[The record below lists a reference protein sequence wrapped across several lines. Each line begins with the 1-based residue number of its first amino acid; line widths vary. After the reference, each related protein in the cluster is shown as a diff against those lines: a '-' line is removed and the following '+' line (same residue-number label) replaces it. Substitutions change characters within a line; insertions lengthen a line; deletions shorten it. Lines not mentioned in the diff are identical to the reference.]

1 MRCER
6 VYDLIHQSSI
16 AMSLFIGNVNDF
28 VVGVMGQLREINNI
42 DAYEELHACLSMYLR
57 THKEQKKNKQKY
69 LDKIMEEINCK
80 MNELC
85 NGSGSGS
92 ECCVYITSLIANSG
106 KMHDNS
112 EHELYHCTIECTEND
127 ANMYINF
134 TDNYSFEIDI
144 DDIVYGS
151 CYFHAFTKDEKDEK
165 DENVD
170 IESNFEF
177 NFVWNIEDYTEL
189 DDVLK
194 TQLKLCAQIGQFI
207 WNMV

>member
-1 MRCER
+1 
-6 VYDLIHQSSI
+6 
-16 AMSLFIGNVNDF
+16 MSLFLGNVNDF

-42 DAYEELHACLSMYLR
+42 DAYEELHACLSIYLR

-85 NGSGSGS
+85 NESGC

-106 KMHDNS
+106 KLHDNS

-151 CYFHAFTKDEKDEK
+151 CYFHTLKKDK
-165 DENVD
+165 NMTIVSNF
-170 IESNFEF
+170 ESNFES
-177 NFVWNIEDYTEL
+177 NFVWNVKDYEKL
-189 DDVLK
+189 DDVIK